1 MDFIAILNEYSVIS
15 IFVGIAACIITGI
28 IKLPIK
34 NALNKKVNTLV
45 AECTVGFVTASESDR
60 AVIIT
65 KIQNTQKKYN
75 DLLQDLCIIITVVF
89 SILGILL
96 YHVFTNTLVTF
107 TTLDPYTEI
116 VTSCVISELMFAA
129 YEKFGIKT
137 LALNIIKTIRT
148 KASKQTTK
156 KLDDVLDTIEKILA
170 NDVKLPLTTNQ
181 QKLLRE
187 KYTEQTTKN
196 K

>member
-1 MDFIAILNEYSVIS
+1 MDFIAILNEYSIIS
-15 IFVGIAACIITGI
+15 VFVGIAACIITGI

-34 NALNKKVNTLV
+34 NALNKKVNTLI

-96 YHVFTNTLVTF
+96 YHVFTHTLVTF

-137 LALNIIKTIRT
+137 LALNIIKVIRT

-156 KLDDVLDTIEKILA
+156 KLDDVLDRIEKILA

>member
-96 YHVFTNTLVTF
+96 YHVFTHTLVTF

-137 LALNIIKTIRT
+137 LAQNIIKVIRT

-156 KLDDVLDTIEKILA
+156 KLDDVLDRIEKILA

-187 KYTEQTTKN
+187 KYTEQTTQN